1 MEEINIEWLQRDP
14 VRQGVTVHLR
24 RTVVRGKH
32 ATITF
37 KTLFLKNGVFDPLPR
52 RWSAEELKKAR
63 LRVNSFIEQNQSCFL
78 GGDKLILNPRVSARP
93 RVELLRSLV
102 GK

>member
-1 MEEINIEWLQRDP
+1 MEEITIEWLQRDP
-14 VRQGVTVHLR
+14 VRQGAQVHLR

-32 ATITF
+32 ANITF
-37 KTLFLKNGVFDPLPR
+37 KTLFLKNGVFDPQPR

-63 LRVNSFIEQNQSCFL
+63 LRATSFIEQNQGCFL
-78 GGDKLILNPRVSARP
+78 GGDKLRLVPARLSPRV
-93 RVELLRSLV
+93 LLQSLE